1 MNYLQL
7 VWMVCLCYMVFEES
21 VHELPSTCMDG
32 ISIWN
37 SLLDKQEPENHKHIF
52 QQLLFQKLYIN

>member
-1 MNYLQL
+1 
-7 VWMVCLCYMVFEES
+7 MVFEES

-52 QQLLFQKLYIN
+52 QQLLFQKLNIN